1 MFFTLS
7 AGIAVGAGLLISF
20 LRTRHNRE
28 IAAYAL
34 EGDGR
39 SRQGEPSGAGIELI
53 ALFALAIVAMAL
65 LTFGYNARS
74 DWKPTP
80 QNAAG
85 RNNKLATPRTD
96 PNTPKPYQPQFC

>member
-1 MFFTLS
+1 MSGDTPISWLMFFTLS

-34 EGDGR
+34 
-39 SRQGEPSGAGIELI
+39 
-53 ALFALAIVAMAL
+53 AL